1 MASNVSLKEFF
12 VQLVNARTK
21 KAIDDDSGS
30 YQVYQPGSPSRQTIY
45 NAAATALTQAV
56 QFGDMVSRTM
66 TDGVLNFFTQQTVTS
81 VDVSI
86 LTAGGRSYFL
96 KGLSPSQK
104 RVDVDPEEHRYTLIV
119 GINDSASST
128 AQRSSGFSLRKGMI
142 VEDVFVKTT
151 TAFTGA
157 ATANNLFNIGLAG
170 DSDAFAKNLLIGP
183 VGYKQIQVHSTT
195 GKIFATQFAG
205 VQLADWD
212 TSSGQTV
219 MGWFTRKK
227 YFTPTATVLTFSR
240 AVALTASMTGTAAKG
255 KGYLFVSYQLDP
267 TASSSL

>member
-1 MASNVSLKEFF
+1 M
-12 VQLVNARTK
+12 
-21 KAIDDDSGS
+21 
-30 YQVYQPGSPSRQTIY
+30 
-45 NAAATALTQAV
+45 
-56 QFGDMVSRTM
+56 
-66 TDGVLNFFTQQTVTS
+66 
-81 VDVSI
+81 
-86 LTAGGRSYFL
+86 
-96 KGLSPSQK
+96 
-104 RVDVDPEEHRYTLIV
+104 
-119 GINDSASST
+119 
-128 AQRSSGFSLRKGMI
+128 
-142 VEDVFVKTT
+142 
-151 TAFTGA
+151 
-157 ATANNLFNIGLAG
+157 
-170 DSDAFAKNLLIGP
+170 
-183 VGYKQIQVHSTT
+183 GYKQIQVHSTT